1 TSNQSQRTFPYIQR
15 RRNAQRRDLLL
26 TIRFLATHI
35 PKKKKMA
42 EEGQVISCTTVE
54 IWKEKFESASQ
65 SKKLAVVD
73 FTASWCGPC
82 RFIAPVLADLAKKM
96 PNVLFLKVDVDELRE
111 FEVEAMPTF
120 IFFKE
125 GKIVGKVIG
134 ARKEELVAGVE
145 KHAAIEVASA

>member
-1 TSNQSQRTFPYIQR
+1 
-15 RRNAQRRDLLL
+15 
-26 TIRFLATHI
+26 
-35 PKKKKMA
+35 MA

-65 SKKLAVVD
+65 SKKLVN
-73 FTASWCGPC
+73 FSS
-82 RFIAPVLADLAKKM
+82 FFSAPVLADLAKKM
-96 PNVLFLKVDVDELRE
+96 PNVLFLKVDVDELRTVAAE

>member
-1 TSNQSQRTFPYIQR
+1 IQSIPANFSIYSASKKRPKERSFAHNQILSY
-15 RRNAQRRDLLL
+15 
-26 TIRFLATHI
+26 THT
-35 PKKKKMA
+35 KKKMA

-96 PNVLFLKVDVDELRE
+96 PNVLFLKVDTVAAE

-125 GKIVGKVIG
+125 GKIVHKVIG